1 MRKINCIFVIVM
13 VLILAGTGI
22 EIFATKDRSFSENE
36 NRYLEE
42 RPQISLS
49 NIENTDF
56 QKSLENF
63 ISDQIPEREKLITL
77 RSVAKELTGIKDIEG
92 AYIGKDG
99 YYLEKITNEDVSE
112 EQLKNNIR
120 YINTFFNKKPPA
132 IFWPE
137 AFFQ

>member
-1 MRKINCIFVIVM
+1 M
-13 VLILAGTGI
+13 
-22 EIFATKDRSFSENE
+22 
-36 NRYLEE
+36 
-42 RPQISLS
+42 SLM
-49 NIENTDF
+49 
-56 QKSLENF
+56 
-63 ISDQIPEREKLITL
+63 ITL